1 MKPAEEYILSQPEPF
16 RSILLHIQI
25 LIETSFTEVELQFKW
40 KIPFYYL
47 DNKPFCYLNPSK
59 KKGFVDVAF
68 WVSAHLTK
76 YNEYLVSE
84 NRKVVNSLRYFK
96 LEDINEDVLLSVLD
110 GAHQLKEKGFYKRD

>member
-84 NRKVVNSLRYFK
+84 NRKVVKSLRYFK